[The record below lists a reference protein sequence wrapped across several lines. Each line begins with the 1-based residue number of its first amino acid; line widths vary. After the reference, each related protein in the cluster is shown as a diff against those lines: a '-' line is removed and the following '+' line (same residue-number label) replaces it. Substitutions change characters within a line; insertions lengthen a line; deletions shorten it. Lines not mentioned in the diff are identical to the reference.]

1 MRMVNP
7 TRSREQRS
15 NRAYRVFE
23 QERWER
29 AETRFQQEVNN
40 GCWGRNIE
48 TNKKGKA
55 IHKTTKRIT
64 RKQI

>member
-15 NRAYRVFE
+15 NRAYRVAE
-23 QERWER
+23 KTRWDT
-29 AETRFQQEVNN
+29 AEIRFQQEVLK
-40 GCWGRNIE
+40 GEWGRNVE

-55 IHKTTKRIT
+55 IHKTAKRII